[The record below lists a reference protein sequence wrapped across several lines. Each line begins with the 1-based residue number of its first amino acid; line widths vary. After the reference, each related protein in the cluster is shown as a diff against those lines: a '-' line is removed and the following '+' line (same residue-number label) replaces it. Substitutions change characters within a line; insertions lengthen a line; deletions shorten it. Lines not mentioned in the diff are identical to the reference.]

1 MLNQISYDSN
11 VCIDQFEFDR
21 NVVIK
26 MEKNKLNYLLYLNC
40 CLYA

>member
-26 MEKNKLNYLLYLNC
+26 MEKTN
-40 CLYA
+40 